1 MRLAIFNITVGLF
14 FGMGVNTL
22 FISVLLDGVERL
34 AWLLLL
40 AIILE
45 FLAAV
50 ILIVT
55 GIKLMIKD
63 LISGSR
69 DINSIRFG

>member
-14 FGMGVNTL
+14 FGMVANAL
-22 FISVLLDGVERL
+22 QISVLLDGVDRL
-34 AWLLLL
+34 AWLLL
-40 AIILE
+40 AIIAE

-55 GIKLMIKD
+55 GIRKMILH
-63 LISGSR
+63 LIR
-69 DINSIRFG
+69 DNRSINDIRFG